1 MLFKNNYYKNDI
13 ILSEKSVKTINSY
26 IQESIDNEFN
36 SRETIEQFC
45 EINKISKTILSL
57 ESKWF
62 VSCQHCI
69 ELNYLSYAECLEC
82 KKKYCISH
90 LYPCKCQSKSITLY
104 YRHKNDLYYYSK
116 NKKAINAINRSN
128 AINTY
133 PSNAD
138 KNNCNN
144 SQIDNK
150 PYNEKYLA
158 NNKISNE
165 RKAYSDDSINKEG
178 QSEDN
183 NFN

>member
-1 MLFKNNYYKNDI
+1 
-13 ILSEKSVKTINSY
+13 
-26 IQESIDNEFN
+26 
-36 SRETIEQFC
+36 
-45 EINKISKTILSL
+45 
-57 ESKWF
+57 
-62 VSCQHCI
+62 
-69 ELNYLSYAECLEC
+69 
-82 KKKYCISH
+82 
-90 LYPCKCQSKSITLY
+90 
-104 YRHKNDLYYYSK
+104 LYYYSK